1 MSETNLDVIVE
12 RLENLKQQNEKDHD
26 EMREAI
32 ATVLAEQR
40 KTNGSITSLKLT
52 RAWMKGAIAVLT
64 AIVVPVAFI
73 LIQNYFSK

>member
-52 RAWMKGAIAVLT
+52 RACMKGAIAVLT